1 MLNLRPYQIAGAV
14 WLAPKTQA
22 FLADDMGL
30 GKSAQVIHA
39 ADLVRAED
47 ILVLCPASVRV
58 SWEREFRKFSPFD
71 RPTTVITSGK
81 DAIPEHGLV
90 ICSYDLGVILA
101 DKLKA
106 RHWDI
111 LVLDE
116 AHYLKERSAKR
127 SRLAYGRGSRQ
138 PGLNSRATRVWRLSG
153 TPAPNDASE
162 LFTHLKSAGI
172 VTEPYWDFVF
182 RYCDGFEN
190 DFGYQIKGHKNTEE
204 LKQRMAGFLLRR
216 RKEEV
221 LTELP
226 PISFD
231 TVVVPRSKVELDPW
245 FYDQWRAIG
254 QPAFLKQLEEANRV
268 VMEALRRAPDEN
280 DKLRELERSASA
292 TATLRRYIGLA
303 KLPAILDIIEDEL
316 KTGALQK
323 IVLFGIH
330 QQVIEQ
336 ARERLKPFGAVT
348 VYGGTPA
355 DKRQKNIDKFA
366 KDPKTRVFIGNI
378 VAAGVGINGLQES
391 CCEVG
396 FLESDWVPANNAQAA
411 MRVHRMGQTNPV
423 RVRVFAL
430 EKSIDDEIQEALTR
444 KMRELAKIF

>member
-1 MLNLRPYQIAGAV
+1 MIDLRPYQVTGAR
-14 WLAPKTQA
+14 WLAPLTQA

-58 SWEREFRKFSPFD
+58 NWEREFKKFSPFD
-71 RPTTVITSGK
+71 RPCAVITSGK
-81 DAIPEHGLV
+81 DRIPDHGV
-90 ICSYDLGVILA
+90 VVCSYDLVVILA
-101 DKLKA
+101 GKLKT
-106 RHWDI
+106 RIWDI

-127 SRLAYGRGSRQ
+127 SRAIYGRGSRF
-138 PGLNSRATRVWRLSG
+138 PGIEAKAKRIWRLSG

-172 VTEPYWDFVF
+172 VTEPYWDYVY
-182 RYCDGFEN
+182 RYCSGFDN
-190 DFGYQIKGHKNTEE
+190 DFGYKITGNENTEE

-216 RKEEV
+216 RKEDV

-231 TVVVPRSKVELDPW
+231 TIVVPRSKVELDPW
-245 FYDQWRAIG
+245 FYEQWRSVG
-254 QPAFLKQLEEANRV
+254 QPAFLKQLEEANRAV
-268 VMEALRRAPDEN
+268 SEALATRSE
-280 DKLRELERSASA
+280 DKLKTLENMASSM
-292 TATLRRYIGLA
+292 ATLRRYIGLA
-303 KLPAILDIIEDEL
+303 KLPAIIDIIEDEL

-336 ARERLKPFGAVT
+336 ARDRLKAFGAVT

-355 DKRQKNIDKFA
+355 DKRQKHIDKFA
-366 KDPKTRVFIGNI
+366 KEPKTRVFIGNI
-378 VAAGVGINGLQES
+378 IAAGVGINGLQDS

-411 MRVHRMGQTNPV
+411 MRVHRMGQKNPV

-444 KMRELAKIF
+444 KMRELAKLF

>member
-1 MLNLRPYQIAGAV
+1 MLDLRPYQVTGAR
-14 WLAPKTQA
+14 WLAPLTQA

-58 SWEREFRKFSPFD
+58 NWEREFKKFSPFD
-71 RPTTVITSGK
+71 RPCAVIESGK
-81 DAIPEHGLV
+81 DRIPDHGVV

-101 DKLKA
+101 DKLKT
-106 RHWDI
+106 RIWDI

-127 SRLAYGRGSRQ
+127 SRAIYGRGSRF
-138 PGLNSRATRVWRLSG
+138 PGLEAKAKRTWRLSG

-172 VTEPYWDFVF
+172 VTEPYWDYVY
-182 RYCDGFEN
+182 RYCSGFDN
-190 DFGYQIKGHKNTEE
+190 DFGYKITGNKNTEE

-216 RKEEV
+216 RKEDV

-245 FYDQWRAIG
+245 FYEQWRSIG
-254 QPAFLKQLEEANRV
+254 QPAFLKQLEEANRAV
-268 VMEALRRAPDEN
+268 SEALTTESE
-280 DKLRELERSASA
+280 DKLKTLESMASSM
-292 TATLRRYIGLA
+292 ATLRRYIGLA

-336 ARERLKPFGAVT
+336 ARDRLKAFGAVT

-355 DKRQKNIDKFA
+355 DKRQKHIDKFA
-366 KDPKTRVFIGNI
+366 KDPKTRVFVGNI
-378 VAAGVGINGLQES
+378 IAAGVGINGLQDS

-411 MRVHRMGQTNPV
+411 MRVHRMGQKNPV

-444 KMRELAKIF
+444 KMRELAKLF